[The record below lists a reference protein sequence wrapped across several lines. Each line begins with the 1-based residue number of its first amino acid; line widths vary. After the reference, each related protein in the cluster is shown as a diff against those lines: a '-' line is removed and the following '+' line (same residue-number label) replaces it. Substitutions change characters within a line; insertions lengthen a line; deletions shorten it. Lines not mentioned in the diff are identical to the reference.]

1 MFFCGIYRALLLG
14 LLSQDQ
20 VDSCDPALMFTIP
33 RLAIVAGLL
42 IFPDGPLCLDRGE
55 LSDMFRPFRS
65 LLIKIRELL
74 WTLSKSELSALERS
88 LCSVDE
94 PFSETCELEE
104 TSNEQ
109 ESDESAIVHQNNKNS
124 TSTTVSVCGS
134 SAGRNQHN
142 TTSSSQNQP
151 QHPHFHHYHHL
162 HHHHHHGG
170 SQELS
175 ENEIEVPLA
184 QSIQDYLDQLYK
196 GFPQCKDFI
205 SELCQ
210 SAVSANAS
218 NISSQGTS
226 TTVPDGAASTSDNN
240 HSVMYSQ
247 SLGESISCP
256 SKLLTIIFCMLNAG
270 IQHNFYNNNGI
281 YINVYYLQQPIPS
294 PPLMLKVTPT
304 LT

>member
-1 MFFCGIYRALLLG
+1 M
-14 LLSQDQ
+14 
-20 VDSCDPALMFTIP
+20 DSCDPALMFTIP

-94 PFSETCELEE
+94 PFSENSCELEG
-104 TSNEQ
+104 TSNQ
-109 ESDESAIVHQNNKNS
+109 EYTSSIAHQNNKNTNGGS
-124 TSTTVSVCGS
+124 GSGSSTT
-134 SAGRNQHN
+134 NQHN
-142 TTSSSQNQP
+142 S
-151 QHPHFHHYHHL
+151 HHYHYHHL
-162 HHHHHHGG
+162 HHHHHHG

-175 ENEIEVPLA
+175 ENEIEVPMA

-210 SAVSANAS
+210 SAASANR
-218 NISSQGTS
+218 NISNSQVLQGTS
-226 TTVPDGAASTSDNN
+226 GGVEGGAASSSDNN
-240 HSVMYSQ
+240 LSSMYTQ
-247 SLGESISCP
+247 QLGYSASCP
-256 SKLLTIIFCMLNAG
+256 SK
-270 IQHNFYNNNGI
+270 YN
-281 YINVYYLQQPIPS
+281 Y
-294 PPLMLKVTPT
+294 PPLHIVQKFSRRKFTVFALETFGVKV
-304 LT
+304 LS

>member
-1 MFFCGIYRALLLG
+1 MRKTCSFILSRALHLS

-94 PFSETCELEE
+94 ALSENSCEVQDVSNQDGEE
-104 TSNEQ
+104 ST
-109 ESDESAIVHQNNKNS
+109 VTLQNNKNNS
-124 TSTTVSVCGS
+124 SCGS
-134 SAGRNQHN
+134 ISEGSTNRNQHN
-142 TTSSSQNQP
+142 SSSGQLELLS
-151 QHPHFHHYHHL
+151 HFHHYHHM
-162 HHHHHHGG
+162 HHHHHG

-175 ENEIEVPLA
+175 EIEVPLA

-210 SAVSANAS
+210 TTTTSANNNNS
-218 NISSQGTS
+218 SSQGTS
-226 TTVPDGAASTSDNN
+226 SAQDGAASTSDNN
-240 HSVMYSQ
+240 HSVLYSQ
-247 SLGESISCP
+247 SLCDIVCP
-256 SKLLTIIFCMLNAG
+256 GKFR
-270 IQHNFYNNNGI
+270 FY
-281 YINVYYLQQPIPS
+281 
-294 PPLMLKVTPT
+294 
-304 LT
+304 